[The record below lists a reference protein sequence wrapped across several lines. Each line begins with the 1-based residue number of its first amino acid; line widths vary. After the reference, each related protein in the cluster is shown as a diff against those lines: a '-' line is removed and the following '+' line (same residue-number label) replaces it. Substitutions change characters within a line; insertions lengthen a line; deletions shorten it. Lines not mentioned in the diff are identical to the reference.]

1 MHSSIR
7 SHGDEE
13 RARRGSSEQS
23 ESEGDAAAPLSVVV
37 DRRPTVGS
45 VGLQAKGFTRRGR
58 GSPTRMHGLTM
69 IKYDLD
75 NELAITRARVI
86 PGGMRNTA

>member
-1 MHSSIR
+1 MH

-13 RARRGSSEQS
+13 SPRRRASEQS
-23 ESEGDAAAPLSVVV
+23 DGESNAAAPLSVVV

-45 VGLQAKGFTRRGR
+45 VGLQAKDFTRRGR

-75 NELAITRARVI
+75 NELVITRARVI
-86 PGGMRNTA
+86 PGGMKSTA